1 MGTRLFTCEE
11 MAAADRRAQ
20 EDYGI
25 PAALLMENAARSAA
39 EYILRL
45 PGMPRAGGEGG
56 RAEYTGG
63 VLVAAGKGNNGAD
76 ALAVCRHLFLA
87 GCVNQR
93 VLLLSRDMGELA
105 RMQCT
110 ILERLGVPVCV
121 YGDES
126 EGLRRFIEEAAWII
140 DGLYGI
146 GLRGPLKDGPA
157 GFVKLLN
164 GRAARVVS
172 LDVPSGLGTGF
183 RASWPVVRADYTL
196 SFEAPK
202 LCQYLPLGRKACG
215 HIEILDAGFPPECL
229 RSSPSVEL
237 TRSGGELSDLLPR
250 PEAADYKNS
259 RGHIAVFAGSP
270 GTTGAALLCGEAALR
285 AGAGLVSLFAEARVY
300 PVLACSCRSLMVKP
314 LEEAGSAEEAAGN
327 WDPSTYRAILAGPG
341 WGRDV
346 GKAAWLLR
354 FIKSGRPGVLDAD
367 ALHVLA
373 GLDTRAAPDLAGWVL
388 TPHPGEFSAL
398 TGADREEIL
407 ADPLPLMREFCR
419 KRRCVLVLKGH
430 VTIIHEA
437 SAADAGGD
445 GKTWIHDGMNPA
457 LGTAGSGDVLAGV
470 VAAFLG
476 RGLSPVQAALCAV
489 ELHAAAGRR
498 AAKKGFFTAEDL
510 LRYISREAYDDAKT
524 VR

>member
-1 MGTRLFTCEE
+1 
-11 MAAADRRAQ
+11 
-20 EDYGI
+20 
-25 PAALLMENAARSAA
+25 
-39 EYILRL
+39 
-45 PGMPRAGGEGG
+45 
-56 RAEYTGG
+56 
-63 VLVAAGKGNNGAD
+63 
-76 ALAVCRHLFLA
+76 
-87 GCVNQR
+87 
-93 VLLLSRDMGELA
+93 
-105 RMQCT
+105 
-110 ILERLGVPVCV
+110 
-121 YGDES
+121 
-126 EGLRRFIEEAAWII
+126 
-140 DGLYGI
+140 
-146 GLRGPLKDGPA
+146 LKDGPA
-157 GFVKLLN
+157 GFAELLN
-164 GRAARVVS
+164 GSPARVVS

-215 HIEILDAGFPPECL
+215 HIEILSAGFPPECL
-229 RSSPSVEL
+229 RKASCVEL
-237 TRSGGELSDLLPR
+237 TRDDETLFALLPR

-259 RGHIAVFAGSP
+259 RGHIAVFAGSS

-285 AGAGLVSLFAEARVY
+285 AGAGLVSLFAEASVY
-300 PVLACSCRSLMVKP
+300 PVLACACRSLMVKP
-314 LEEAGSAEEAAGN
+314 LRETASAEEAAGS
-327 WDPSTYRAILAGPG
+327 WDPSAYRAILAGPG
-341 WGRDV
+341 WGKDA
-346 GKAAWLLR
+346 GKAAWLRR
-354 FIKSGRPGVLDAD
+354 FIESGLPGVLDAD

-373 GLDTRAAPDLAGWVL
+373 GLNGSAAPDLTGWVL

-407 ADPLPLMREFCR
+407 ADPLPLMKEFCR

-445 GKTWIHDGMNPA
+445 GMSWIHDGMNPA

-470 VAAFLG
+470 IAAFLG
-476 RGLSPVQAALCAV
+476 RGLSPARAALCAV

-498 AAKKGFFTAEDL
+498 AAKNGFFTTEDL